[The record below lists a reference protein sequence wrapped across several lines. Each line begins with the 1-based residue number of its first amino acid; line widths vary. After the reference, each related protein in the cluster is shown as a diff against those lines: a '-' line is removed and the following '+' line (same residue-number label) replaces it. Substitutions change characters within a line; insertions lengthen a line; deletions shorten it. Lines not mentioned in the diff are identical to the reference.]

1 MINPPSAGMWL
12 NKGMP
17 FEMSWLGNAGFA
29 FTFGRT
35 RLLIDPFFSRPPA
48 ARLFAGRV
56 RPDADALRE
65 HATDCDAILIS
76 HAHFDH
82 FMDAPAIALSCG
94 ARLYASA
101 NACAIARACGVPERQ
116 IIQLKAGDEFVVHRL
131 RARTIAARHP
141 WIPGYTAGQLPAD
154 LNPPLRL
161 RDYRMDEC
169 FSFFIQGPP
178 SVLVWSSTSAR
189 GACRADVLICRAV
202 ATTGWYRELLDAVR
216 PALVIPCHWDDMF
229 RPLSEPPAPFFAP
242 PRAAF
247 PPVGRIDLEEFRG
260 RITRAMPGCRVLL
273 PERLRAYALRDLP
286 T

>member
-1 MINPPSAGMWL
+1 MT
-12 NKGMP
+12 
-17 FEMSWLGNAGFA
+17 WLGNAGFA

-56 RPDADALRE
+56 SPDTDALRE
-65 HATDCDAILIS
+65 HSTGCDAILIS

-82 FMDAPAIALSCG
+82 FMDAPTLVCSNG
-94 ARLYASA
+94 ARLFASA
-101 NACAIARACGVPERQ
+101 NACAIARACGVPEQQ
-116 IIQLKAGDEFVVHRL
+116 INRVRAGDEFAVHRL
-131 RARTIAARHP
+131 SVMVIPARHP

-169 FSFFIQGPP
+169 FSFIIQGRP
-178 SVLVWSSTSAR
+178 SVLVWSSTSTR

-202 ATTGWYRELLDAVR
+202 AGTGWYRDMLETVR
-216 PALVIPCHWDDMF
+216 PALVIPSHWDDMF

-247 PPVGRIDLEEFRG
+247 PPVGRIDLDEFRE
-260 RITRAMPGCRVLL
+260 RVTRARPGCRVLL
-273 PERLRAYALRDLP
+273 PERFRAYELRDVP
-286 T
+286 A